1 MRMRYFVVFVC
12 LVAGLGKVR
21 AQSPDATDWRGPFS
35 IEVRV
40 EDHRGRDLDGAE
52 ITLAWLDGSHGGP
65 PAVRT
70 GADGRARLAG
80 LAPGRWEL
88 VARRDGQM
96 TYVAEIVVTAEK
108 PQIVTARHENV
119 RGAIAP
125 MRLRLTR
132 GPVQL
137 AISPSPA
144 TRPSQP
150 EPERR
155 PTPAPIRPASPLS
168 AAPVP
173 TATTTPA
180 EAVVATTAQSRE
192 PREVAKT
199 TEAPRQAATDTAAK
213 TTPSSSP
220 EPLSPPAPAPEP
232 KSPPIPT
239 PEPSRALPAAPPPA
253 SAPTAPPAAVA
264 SPAVVPTPA
273 APAPAAKPAITP
285 PVVAHSPSRPL
296 EPPLL
301 RRNADRTCPECPPG
315 EASLSIEVVVDGA
328 AGAEGCPPEA
338 VSRFAAVG
346 AEQWATGAET
356 LPLPCAALLLD
367 LPAGARFTG
376 YRYEAAAEG
385 RYQDC
390 PAGRDC
396 PGLSCSWAGD
406 PLVVRAA
413 SGTRLAALFGNR
425 AERPRRARFTAYFK
439 EGKR

>member
-1 MRMRYFVVFVC
+1 MRMRFFVVFVC
-12 LVAGLGKVR
+12 LAVGLGKVA
-21 AQSPDATDWRGPFS
+21 AQSPGATDWMGPFS

-125 MRLRLTR
+125 MRLRLTK

-137 AISPSPA
+137 GSSPA
-144 TRPSQP
+144 MATRAQA

-155 PTPAPIRPASPLS
+155 STPAPIRPANPPA
-168 AAPVP
+168 AAPLVVP
-173 TATTTPA
+173 TTSPSASPAPSPTPRDVAGTAAAAPPGATDTP
-180 EAVVATTAQSRE
+180 
-192 PREVAKT
+192 AKT
-199 TEAPRQAATDTAAK
+199 TVARP
-213 TTPSSSP
+213 P
-220 EPLSPPAPAPEP
+220 EPPSPPVPRAPALES
-232 KSPPIPT
+232 KAPPVAT
-239 PEPSRALPAAPPPA
+239 PAPPRTLPAAPPPA
-253 SAPTAPPAAVA
+253 SAPPVTPGTAPAPAVA
-264 SPAVVPTPA
+264 PTPVPA
-273 APAPAAKPAITP
+273 APAPAAKGAEAAPSG
-285 PVVAHSPSRPL
+285 AHSPSRPL

-315 EASLSIEVVVDGA
+315 EASLSVEVVVDGA
-328 AGAEGCPPEA
+328 GTAEGCPPEA
-338 VSRFAAVG
+338 VSRFAAV
-346 AEQWATGAET
+346 APDHWATGAEE
-356 LPLPCAALLLD
+356 LPRPCAALLLD
-367 LPAGARFTG
+367 LPSGSRFTG

-406 PLVVRAA
+406 PMVVRGAA
-413 SGTRLAALFGNR
+413 GTRLAALFGNR